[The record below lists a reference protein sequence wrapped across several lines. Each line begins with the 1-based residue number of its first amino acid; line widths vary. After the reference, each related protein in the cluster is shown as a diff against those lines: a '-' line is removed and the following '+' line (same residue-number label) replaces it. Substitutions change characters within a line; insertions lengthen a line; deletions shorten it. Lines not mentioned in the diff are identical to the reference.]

1 MGKKKRGHLG
11 LIMVAVKGGGGAGNR
26 VEVVV
31 VLLAPLSVE
40 RGGGREGL
48 GVGGVRGMVQL
59 LPTSVLLLLP
69 TRVVGARS
77 SSSLSRPRSR
87 GPPPAPESL
96 GAGTQRGGVGLVV
109 GEARAEGGGL
119 IPGGGGAGLERRRR
133 RLWWRRHRGEAH
145 REGKARR
152 RRRD

>member
-1 MGKKKRGHLG
+1 MGEKKRGHLG
-11 LIMVAVKGGGGAGNR
+11 LIMVAVKGGGGAGSR

-87 GPPPAPESL
+87 GPPSAPESL
-96 GAGTQRGGVGLVV
+96 GAGT
-109 GEARAEGGGL
+109 
-119 IPGGGGAGLERRRR
+119 
-133 RLWWRRHRGEAH
+133 
-145 REGKARR
+145 
-152 RRRD
+152 